1 MPGDDRGRHT
11 QRPAGVGQSSVK
23 ETAGGGTVDR
33 DVGSRYGDLGIMRAA
48 DVPTGPAFGQ
58 RLSAC

>member
-11 QRPAGVGQSSVK
+11 HRPAGVGQSSVK
-23 ETAGGGTVDR
+23 ETVGGGTVDR

-48 DVPTGPAFGQ
+48 DVPT
-58 RLSAC
+58 